1 MQAGQEMELEIEGQS
16 YKVQVKSLTGD
27 KALVIV
33 NGRELEVA
41 ITAGQTSIPSPAPRP
56 APQAAPR
63 AIPKAASVATPPK
76 PVAGGNNLCANMP
89 GVVVKL
95 MVKADQQVKT
105 GEVLLVLEAM
115 KMENEIRASHD
126 GQVASIHVEAGQR
139 VQTGDPLI
147 SWC

>member
-1 MQAGQEMELEIEGQS
+1 MHAGQEMELEIEGQS
-16 YKVQVKSLTGD
+16 YKVQVKSLAGD

-41 ITAGQTSIPSPAPRP
+41 ITAGQTSISSPAPRLP
-56 APQAAPR
+56 PQAPPR

-76 PVAGGNNLCANMP
+76 PVAGGNNLGANMP

-95 MVKADQQVKT
+95 MVKAGQQVKA

-147 SWC
+147 TWA